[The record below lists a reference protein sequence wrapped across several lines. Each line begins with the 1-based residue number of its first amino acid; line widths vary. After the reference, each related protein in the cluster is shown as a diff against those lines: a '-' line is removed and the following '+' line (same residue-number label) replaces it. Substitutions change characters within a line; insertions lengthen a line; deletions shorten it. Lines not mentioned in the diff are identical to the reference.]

1 MKKFSKI
8 KLIVLAI
15 IVVGIT
21 SSINFIG
28 SKNSNYDKISGAVNY
43 NTIYKDLS
51 NSNEDSNLSHIIAIL
66 NHIDSDMHADDFRV
80 YREELVNLSYNQE
93 TLKSINKYGIDDELD
108 NAKKYLGKVQLVR
121 AASGQYKINN
131 REYINKTTLDNYVK
145 QILIKV
151 NDNVK

>member
-1 MKKFSKI
+1 MKKISKI
-8 KLIVLAI
+8 KLIMLAL
-15 IVVGIT
+15 VVIGIT

-28 SKNSNYDKISGAVNY
+28 TKNSNYDKISGTINY

-66 NHIDSDMHADDFRV
+66 NHIDADMHADDFRI
-80 YREELVNLSYNQE
+80 YREELVNLSYRPE
-93 TLKSINKYGIDDELD
+93 TLQSINKYGINNELND
-108 NAKKYLGKVQLVR
+108 TKRYLGKVQLVR
-121 AASGQYKINN
+121 LANGQYNIKN
-131 REYINKTTLDNYVK
+131 REYIDKTILDNNIK